1 MQTAEEV
8 LERPAENTARAADA
22 MVVGIEAEIVSGVLV
37 EGSMLPAERE
47 LMAAYGVS
55 RGVVREAIA
64 RLAARGL
71 LDARPRYRPIVRR
84 PGVEAAFSAL
94 EGVVGHLLGG
104 QADVK
109 NLYDMRVFVEAAL
122 ARAAALQARR
132 EDIAAL
138 REALSA
144 NEHAIPDSDA
154 FYATD
159 VAFHAA
165 LYQVPRNPILP
176 AVHKAFTGWLA
187 PHWDRMPRSPER
199 NRINYLSHREIFNA
213 IVERD
218 ADGAERLLQS
228 HLAAAWEYVRGT
240 FETS

>member
-1 MQTAEEV
+1 MQTAEDT
-8 LERPAENTARAADA
+8 LPRQGNGGARAADA
-22 MVVGIEAEIVSGVLV
+22 MVAGIEARIIAGTLA

-47 LMAAYGVS
+47 LMASYRVS

-71 LDARPRYRPIVRR
+71 LVARPRFRPIVRR
-84 PGVEAAFSAL
+84 PGAEAALSAL
-94 EGVVGHLLGG
+94 EGVAGHLLGDK
-104 QADVK
+104 ADVK
-109 NLYDMRVFVEAAL
+109 NHYDMRVFVEAAL
-122 ARAAALQARR
+122 TRMAALQARR

-138 REALSA
+138 REALAA
-144 NEHAIPDSDA
+144 NERAISDSDA

-187 PHWDRMPRSPER
+187 PHWERMPRSPER
-199 NRINYLSHREIFNA
+199 NRVNYLSHREIFHA

-218 ADGAERLLQS
+218 AEGAERALQS
-228 HLAAAWEYVRGT
+228 HLSAAWEYVRGT
-240 FETS
+240 FEAT